1 MNEPS
6 SHGYESQRN
15 RYISE
20 LHRLRTQDKQL
31 ATMNDYRYEGRL
43 VRSLRDIDERIA
55 ARQSGWGAGL

>member
-1 MNEPS
+1 MNEPL
-6 SHGYESQRN
+6 SHGDLSQRD

-31 ATMNDYRYEGRL
+31 ATMNDSRYEGKL

-55 ARQSGWGAGL
+55 ARQSGWKPGS